1 MLEVGAL
8 IGGEYRIVRLLG
20 RGGMGEVYEA
30 KHERLQRRVAL
41 KTIRPDIA
49 LDPAS
54 LARFRR
60 EAETAA
66 SLGHPNIVQ
75 VTDWKEPPGEPPFL
89 VMEHLD
95 GILLADAI
103 EDQRKMPPGRVAL
116 IGMQLLSGLGAAHQ
130 AGIVHRDVKPGNVFL
145 LSTFAVRDLV
155 KIVDFGIAKMV
166 VDVAATSRRALT
178 DFGQVL
184 GTFAYMAPEQ
194 AIGGNVDARA
204 DIFAAGAT
212 LFHALT
218 GMRPTEVIVPG
229 QPRAK
234 LADLAP
240 WVDKKLAAIIDR
252 AMEREPADR
261 FASAQEMADAL
272 APFVEAEPAPGSMTV
287 PDGSELRAAWQ
298 RLSAETVAVQ
308 GGTALMPPMRPSN
321 NPPARISQTPASGPT
336 LPPAPVSAPQLP
348 PSHPRPPLR
357 VLPPPPSG
365 SAWMYVVGG
374 VVVLLLLLGAGALG
388 VIRVVLARPAQ
399 SNVEQTVVD
408 NMKLRPC
415 VPPTTCTKQREGL
428 VTYPVCTKNAPLG
441 PLRTGD
447 YVLVKKGD
455 RVYAGVVSAESE
467 DAEHYVVRQLVGDE
481 ADDVTT
487 ADLARLCR

>member
-1 MLEVGAL
+1 MLEAGVL

-30 KHERLQRRVAL
+30 LHTRLQRRVAL
-41 KTIRPDIA
+41 KTIRADIA

-95 GILLADAI
+95 GRLLADVI
-103 EDQRKMPPGRVAL
+103 EEQRKMAPGRVAF
-116 IGMQLLSGLGAAHQ
+116 IGMQLLSGLAAAHR

-194 AIGGNVDARA
+194 AMGGEVDARA

-212 LFHALT
+212 LFHALS
-218 GMRPTEVIVPG
+218 GLRPTEVIVPG

-240 WVDKKLAAIIDR
+240 WVDKRLAAIVDK
-252 AMEREPADR
+252 AMEKDPAKR
-261 FASAQEMADAL
+261 FASATEMGDAL
-272 APFVEAEPAPGSMTV
+272 GPFVEEEPAPGSMTIQD
-287 PDGSELRAAWQ
+287 PGTLLAAM
-298 RLSAETVAVQ
+298 RERSSAETVGVGNA
-308 GGTALMPPMRPSN
+308 GGTALMAPIAPRISN
-321 NPPARISQTPASGPT
+321 NPPARISQNPPISAPTYPPPPISG
-336 LPPAPVSAPQLP
+336 PQLP
-348 PSHPRPPLR
+348 PSQPR
-357 VLPPPPSG
+357 LPS
-365 SAWMYVVGG
+365 SSNTWMYVVGG
-374 VVVLLLLLGAGALG
+374 ILVVALLVIVGALG
-388 VIRVVLARPAQ
+388 VMRVMLARAAQ
-399 SNVEQTVVD
+399 PNVEQSVVD
-408 NMKLRPC
+408 NLKAKPC
-415 VPPTTCTKQREGL
+415 ALPTTCTKQREGV
-428 VTYPVCTKNAPLG
+428 VTYSVCTKNAPIG
-441 PLRTGD
+441 PLAPGE
-447 YVLVKKGD
+447 YVLVKKNA
-455 RVYAGVVSAESE
+455 RAYAAYVKETSP
-467 DAEHYVVRQLVGDE
+467 DAEHYVVKEIVGDG

-487 ADLARLCR
+487 ADLSRLCR